1 MVSTPED
8 NKYLTADSENENL
21 ERTQDQNNKIVISFQ

>member
-8 NKYLTADSENENL
+8 NKYLTADSENENQ